1 MRCSLLPHRALL
13 DFYLHMTLTIE
24 SIESLAPDQS
34 SLAAAVKLKPSVW
47 PTLQRNASQGFA
59 WGECQGSGATPYRVC
74 VHVADMSYKCTCP
87 SRKFP
92 CKHSLALMLLLAKS
106 SELFSETAVPEWV
119 SEWSSRRRG
128 PSARSEDAAAS
139 SKKSLDAAIAAAP
152 EALPDPEQAAAAAAR
167 AQKQRERL
175 REQREASILS
185 GLDELDTWLADCL
198 RRGLANFMQDATHTC
213 RTLAKRLVDA
223 KAQGIANT
231 IDSLPS
237 RIYALPDT
245 LRERALFE
253 ALGSLHLLAEAYR
266 RQAALPEPLQHD
278 VRRLIGWTTE
288 RQALVED
295 QDALRMRGAWTV
307 LGSFSE
313 VQPDKLRRIETW
325 LIGDKQTNAQPA
337 LLLDYVPVATGSKG
351 SALRAG
357 EVFDAELLF
366 YRSAVP
372 LRAVVVEKS
381 VREMVEPVA
390 PNAGLQLA
398 EAITRYD
405 QMRAALPWL
414 GQYPF
419 TLHGASCVM
428 RESTTLFVH
437 DVAETPTAAKTFA
450 LPVEPKFADATI
462 VLTGVDIAS
471 LSGLWDGNF
480 FTPLSA
486 NTNLGVWTLA

>member
-1 MRCSLLPHRALL
+1 
-13 DFYLHMTLTIE
+13 MTLTLE

-34 SLAAAVKLKPSVW
+34 SLAAAVKLKTGVW
-47 PTLQRNASQGFA
+47 PVLRRNASQGFA

-74 VHVADMSYKCTCP
+74 IQVADMGYKCTCP

-106 SELFSETAVPEWV
+106 GELFSEGAVPEWV
-119 SEWSSRRRG
+119 NEWASRRRG
-128 PSARSEDAAAS
+128 PGARSEDTS
-139 SKKSLDAAIAAAP
+139 EPSKKSLDAAIAAAP
-152 EALPDPEQAAAAAAR
+152 EAPPDPEQAAATAAK
-167 AQKQRERL
+167 AQKQREHL

-223 KAQGIANT
+223 KAPGLANT

-237 RIYALPDT
+237 RIYALPDA
-245 LRERALFE
+245 LRERALLE

-266 RQAALPEPLQHD
+266 RQSALPESLQND
-278 VRRLIGWTTE
+278 VRRLLGWTTE
-288 RQALVED
+288 RQALIED
-295 QDALRMRGAWTV
+295 KDALRVRGAWTV

-325 LIGDKQTNAQPA
+325 LIGDEQTSAQPA

-372 LRAVVVEKS
+372 LRAVVVEKTA
-381 VREMVEPVA
+381 REMADPVT
-390 PNAGLQLA
+390 A
-398 EAITRYD
+398 EAGVPLADAMAHYD
-405 QMRAALPWL
+405 EMRAAQPWL

-419 TLHGASCVM
+419 TLKRVTCVM
-428 RESTTLFVH
+428 RGREALFVRE
-437 DVAETPTAAKTFA
+437 AGETAVTAATVA
-450 LPVEPKFADATI
+450 LPVEPRIADAAI
-462 VLTGVDIAS
+462 VLTGVDIGS
-471 LSGLWDGNF
+471 LSGLWDGSF

-486 NTNLGVWTLA
+486 NTNLGVWTLT